1 MYQKSGWIYST
12 VEWSPK
18 LAKRIKTEKLLS
30 ATHFVLP
37 DLPAVFSGQD
47 KREFFVSTSPT
58 KRIQTIAACRY
69 ESARSLCNAVDL
81 ADKILVVGGNQKQNE
96 AGGLSTIEA
105 VKILRGETD
114 TELWGVA
121 NPNDKGSLAAVN
133 EKIEAGISGF
143 ITQPLL
149 SSLALDTLGNYQNL
163 NGSSGTS
170 YVAGI
175 AMPKSNYD
183 LQFWLKLLEQPE
195 LEMDEI
201 FKNHV
206 AFFQDPNC
214 SSLLW
219 IQGEIQNLRDHSSI
233 DGIHFMPIRNF
244 NDLFELAHDSIDK

>member
-1 MYQKSGWIYST
+1 MYQKSGWIYNT

-18 LAKRIKTEKLLS
+18 LAKRIKTEKLS

-183 LQFWLKLLEQPE
+183 L
-195 LEMDEI
+195 
-201 FKNHV
+201 
-206 AFFQDPNC
+206 
-214 SSLLW
+214 
-219 IQGEIQNLRDHSSI
+219 
-233 DGIHFMPIRNF
+233 
-244 NDLFELAHDSIDK
+244 